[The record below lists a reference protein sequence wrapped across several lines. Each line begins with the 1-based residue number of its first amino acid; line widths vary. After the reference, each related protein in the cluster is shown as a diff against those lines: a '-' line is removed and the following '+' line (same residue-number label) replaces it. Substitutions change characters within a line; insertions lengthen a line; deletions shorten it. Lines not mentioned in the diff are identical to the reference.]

1 VEAAANW
8 LRPPSRLARAP
19 GYETGYRPRRRARLP
34 PAQRPLRSRSLKY
47 RYRGPDLSV
56 LCGSGAGTC
65 DRYPAVIP
73 RGSPTASTFPPLCP
87 PPATTNGPP
96 AGAAPTSACHRRSG
110 KPSARCL
117 VRPWPAGCRN
127 STGGAPRGEVRG
139 GRGRA
144 GAQGEAPQLALGGL
158 RCLSVAGV
166 PATGLHPYRAPRAP
180 MGPDVD
186 RWLACR
192 TPRRHSRRRLPPLPE
207 PHDPGAPAGGSA
219 LRAVGRTTVTNPVPA
234 VSRRPAV
241 VRCTRPTGPAPI
253 RGRSGC
259 GAPPQPGRLH

>member
-1 VEAAANW
+1 MSASPTSQQPHRPPHRPPPPPTPSYLIPRARFVRSMRLRGRD
-8 LRPPSRLARAP
+8 LRPLP
-19 GYETGYRPRRRARLP
+19 GRDSP
-34 PAQRPLRSRSLKY
+34 
-47 RYRGPDLSV
+47 
-56 LCGSGAGTC
+56 
-65 DRYPAVIP
+65 
-73 RGSPTASTFPPLCP
+73 GSPPASTFPPLCL

-117 VRPWPAGCRN
+117 LRPWPAGCRN
-127 STGGAPRGEVRG
+127 STGGDPRGEVRG
-139 GRGRA
+139 GRGRV
-144 GAQGEAPQLALGGL
+144 GQRGEAPQLALGGL